1 MKKTGLF
8 HILTV
13 VFIGS
18 LFGQASPELT
28 VEKIMQDPKW
38 IGSSPSRVNFSPD
51 GQSIY
56 FNWNPDGAEISSL
69 YRISAA
75 GGTPRKVSDEDRRAL
90 PSFFGDYN
98 KDRSEYLYTS
108 NGDIFNLNLA
118 SGKITAITNTLG
130 RESSPAFTTDEKGV
144 IYSYDNNL
152 FKWNGEDGTTI
163 QITNFKSAGGGR
175 GGGGGRGS
183 GGGAKS
189 DAEKWVAEEEQ
200 SLIGILR
207 ERGEN
212 REAREARNKA
222 DRPWRPKEID
232 IASDR
237 LMFANVSPDEKF
249 IVFGLSK
256 SARSTRR
263 TIVPNYITESAY
275 TEDINARTKVGT
287 PQSTYRMGIYDVAGD
302 TVKWANPEK
311 LKGINDVVELMGGK
325 AAESKGNSRRGRN
338 SAGTGQA
345 RSLIYSSPKWSPD
358 GSKVLVTATATDHK
372 DRWITLLNLKTGEL
386 QELDHQHDDAWIGG
400 PGISRFSSSTTGWL
414 PDGKSVWF
422 QSEASGYSHI
432 YTKSTGRAKKKALTK
447 GKFEIYS
454 PFISL
459 DKKSWYFVAN
469 RDHPGVREV
478 YSMALK
484 GGRMTKITDMK
495 GGMQSTFSPN
505 DGRLAFLHSTGN
517 RPWELYIQE
526 NKAGSTATK
535 ITKSTKAEW
544 DAYSWRLPEYIT
556 FKARDGV
563 TLHARLYRP
572 EEGKSNG
579 AGVVFVHG
587 AGYLQNAH
595 KWWSSYYREYMF
607 NNLLTDR
614 GYTVID
620 IDYRASSGY
629 GRDWR
634 TAIYRFMGGHDLND
648 NMDGAKLLASKYGV
662 DAGRIGLYGGSYG
675 GFIAFMAMFTAPGD
689 IASAAALRP
698 VSDWAHY
705 NHGYTSNILNIP
717 QADSVAYR
725 RSSPIYHAEG
735 LEGNLL
741 ILHGMVDTNVHFQD
755 VVRLTQRLIEL
766 GKDNWELAVYP
777 MEGHGFREP
786 SSWTDEYKRILKLFE
801 TTLR

>member
-1 MKKTGLF
+1 MKK
-8 HILTV
+8 V
-13 VFIGS
+13 VWFYLLSLVIVGS
-18 LFGQASPELT
+18 LFAQTQPELT

-38 IGSSPSRVNFSPD
+38 IGSSPNSVSFSPD
-51 GQSIY
+51 GEFIY
-56 FNWNPDGAEISSL
+56 FNWNPDGEQFASL
-69 YRISAA
+69 YRIPAT
-75 GGTPRKVSDEDRRAL
+75 GGTPEKVSDEDRRAL
-90 PSFFGDYN
+90 PSFSGDFN
-98 KDRSEYLYTS
+98 KGHTDYLYTS
-108 NGDIFNLNLA
+108 NGDIFKLNLA
-118 SGKITAITNTLG
+118 SGKITAITNTIG
-130 RESSPAFTTDEKGV
+130 RESSPAFTADEKGV
-144 IYSYDNNL
+144 IYRYNSNL
-152 FKWNGEDGTTI
+152 YKWDGDDGTTI
-163 QITNFKSAGGGR
+163 QLTNFTIAHGGN
-175 GGGGGRGS
+175 GGD
-183 GGGAKS
+183 AKS
-189 DAEKWVAEEEQ
+189 DAEKWVAREEQ
-200 SLIGILR
+200 SLIGILA

-212 REAREARNKA
+212 KKAEAARDEADK
-222 DRPWRPKEID
+222 PWRPREID

-237 LMFANVSPDEKF
+237 LTFASVSPDEKF

-256 SARSTRR
+256 SARGKR

-275 TEDINARTKVGT
+275 TEDISARSKVGT

-302 TVKWANPEK
+302 AVKWVSAEK
-311 LKGINDVVELMGGK
+311 LKGIYDVVERMGGK
-325 AAESKGNSRRGRN
+325 ADESKGKKTRGKTRN
-338 SAGTGQA
+338 
-345 RSLIYSSPKWSPD
+345 LIYSSPQWSPD
-358 GSKVLVTATATDHK
+358 GTKALVTATATDHK
-372 DRWITLLNLKTGEL
+372 DRWIALLNMKTGEL
-386 QELDHQHDDAWIGG
+386 QDLDRQHDDAWIGG
-400 PGISRFSSSTTGWL
+400 PGIGWFSNSATGWL

-422 QSEASGYSHI
+422 QSEASGYSHL
-432 YTKSTGRAKKKALTK
+432 YTKSIGKGKKKALTE

-454 PFISL
+454 PSISF

-478 YSMALK
+478 YTMPLK
-484 GGRMTKITDMK
+484 GGKMVKVTDMK
-495 GGMQSTFSPN
+495 GGMEPAFSPN
-505 DGRLAFLHSTGN
+505 DGRIAFLHSTGN
-517 RPWELYIQE
+517 RPWELYVQE
-526 NKAGSTATK
+526 NTAGASATR
-535 ITKSTKAEW
+535 ITKSTKPEW

-572 EEGKSNG
+572 DEGKSNG

-607 NNLLTDR
+607 NNLLADR

-648 NMDGAKLLASKYGV
+648 NIDGARYLASQYGI

-675 GFIAFMAMFTAPGD
+675 GFIAFMAMFTAPGE

-717 QADSVAYR
+717 QADSLAYR

-777 MEGHGFREP
+777 MEGHGFIEP